1 VAKATQSIALQ
12 VNEIGESS
20 HQSTDLM
27 QQVVNDMQRNID
39 LASSAGTAMSTIES
53 SARQVI
59 SKVEQ
64 IGQQVT
70 VGHASSNDMV
80 SKMQDIEE
88 LMMSANVAA
97 THTRDFADSVRN
109 ISGRM
114 ASVIARFQIGE
125 DSIVVVGGEG
135 DIALQQA

>member
-1 VAKATQSIALQ
+1 
-12 VNEIGESS
+12 
-20 HQSTDLM
+20 
-27 QQVVNDMQRNID
+27 
-39 LASSAGTAMSTIES
+39 MSTIES

-80 SKMQDIEE
+80 SKMQGIEK

-97 THTRDFADSVRN
+97 THTRDFADSVRD

-114 ASVIARFQIGE
+114 ASVVGRFQIGE
-125 DSIVVVGGEG
+125 DQLVLDGG
-135 DIALQQA
+135 DARIA